1 MGLAATVT
9 KLFKRQPTASSRRS
23 AYDELVRV
31 WQERCANFPVAY
43 APRADGR
50 KFAVLVT
57 PWLGTATSF
66 FNMEVAR
73 MLAVDGE
80 DVRVI
85 FDACD
90 IFGNAPVPHEV
101 EGLEIAVRALPP
113 GLPVVRVN
121 EETPARETP
130 DDDETARR
138 TIYENGI
145 WRTRGETSVGQFVG
159 RKEASHARLRQHV
172 ARVRELVAGSGIE
185 WLLVPG
191 GIWGISGLY
200 VAAAQS
206 AGVHLMTYDSGKRAI
221 VTCQDGAATH
231 QADIVRAFPIA
242 MTALANRP
250 AERTRIVEWSRHEL
264 GERTAGRGSYLNFQK
279 QAATGRAEGDSNIF
293 VPLNLR
299 WDSAALSRTRLF
311 PTVEA
316 WITALVEWVASEP
329 AARICFRQ
337 HPAERNKVTASA
349 DDVGALIR
357 KINTAGDRVRF
368 VAAEDPV
375 NSYDLLRTARV
386 VLPFTSTLGMEAPML
401 GIPVVTS
408 AKNYYETFRF
418 ASRAETPA
426 HYFQLIG
433 QAIRGELPLS
443 PEASEDAALVYYLT
457 QHCNFLLTVFTAE
470 AAEFL
475 EWAKLPPA
483 ELWSRPEMIDL
494 KRAILTGEPLASIR
508 FARYLTEA
516 AVTTP
521 GHD

>member
-9 KLFKRQPTASSRRS
+9 SLFTRRPAAPSRKD
-23 AYDELVRV
+23 AFDDLVRV
-31 WQERCANFPVAY
+31 WQQRCADFPVKF

-57 PWLGTATSF
+57 PWLGTAASF

-73 MLAVDGE
+73 MLAADGE
-80 DVRVI
+80 NVRVI
-85 FDACD
+85 FDCCNV
-90 IFGNAPVPHEV
+90 FGNAPVPHEV
-101 EGLEIAVRALPP
+101 EGLETAVRALPP
-113 GLPVVRVN
+113 ELPVIRVREN
-121 EETPARETP
+121 TGAS
-130 DDDETARR
+130 ETAADEEAARR
-138 TIYENGI
+138 VIYENGI
-145 WRTRGETSVGQFVG
+145 WRTRGETSVAKFVE
-159 RKEASHARLRQHV
+159 RKEGSLARLTQHV
-172 ARVRELVAGSGIE
+172 ARVRELIASSGIE

-191 GIWGISGLY
+191 GVWGISGLY
-200 VAAAQS
+200 VAATQA

-221 VTCQDGAATH
+221 VVCQDGIATH
-231 QADIVRAFPIA
+231 QADIVRAFPLVEKL
-242 MTALANRP
+242 LARHP
-250 AERTRIVEWSRHEL
+250 EQRARVLEWSRREL

-279 QAATGRAEGDSNIF
+279 QAATGRAEGDANIF

-311 PTVEA
+311 PTVEE
-316 WITALVEWVASEP
+316 WLTELVQWVATEP
-329 AARICFRQ
+329 AARLCIRQ
-337 HPAERNKVTASA
+337 HPAERNKVTASS
-349 DDVGALIR
+349 DDVGALVR

-418 ASRAETPA
+418 ASRAESPE

-433 QAIRGELPLS
+433 QAIRGELTVS
-443 PEASEDAALVYYLT
+443 PEASEEAALVYYLT

-470 AAEFL
+470 ATEFL
-475 EWAKLPPA
+475 EWAKLPPN
-483 ELWSRPEMIDL
+483 ELWSRSDTLDL
-494 KRAILTGEPLASIR
+494 KRAIHTGEPIAAIR
-508 FARYLTEA
+508 FSRSLAES
-516 AVTTP
+516 P
-521 GHD
+521 DGH